1 MPGVSKNLL
10 LWGLSQKVGLTPV
23 PALHGLSTHQGRWV
37 RMSPRQALAQVHQVD
52 RAWAQS
58 RSRLQAASLL
68 IRSFGLVEWST
79 RNCLSTFVSFQH
91 WRGPSLGFPGP
102 RKRFRKRPWPPAY
115 PGPFCTLHRGRG

>member
-23 PALHGLSTHQGRWV
+23 PALHGLSTHQGQWV

-91 WRGPSLGFPGP
+91 W
-102 RKRFRKRPWPPAY
+102 
-115 PGPFCTLHRGRG
+115 